1 MAPLLTKFGNWPL
14 DSHKMDLL
22 LGVQF
27 WKNKKS
33 LTEFFLWTRLA
44 GPFTQY
50 VKGVCLLENWK
61 TEHLFKYRG
70 KMKAPCLRELDDRNK
85 SVQNIKLF
93 RSKSL

>member
-33 LTEFFLWTRLA
+33 LTEFF
-44 GPFTQY
+44 Y
-50 VKGVCLLENWK
+50 
-61 TEHLFKYRG
+61 EH
-70 KMKAPCLRELDDRNK
+70 
-85 SVQNIKLF
+85 V
-93 RSKSL
+93 